1 MKDEKSR
8 KDEYQKALAA
18 YTEALKEFRKGKFDK
33 AVDLLRAFLE
43 KYPAEREVVDR
54 AKTYLALAEK
64 KLREPKE
71 AAPLKTADDCYYTA
85 VFELNEGQYEESLK
99 LLDKGLKANPEDARI
114 HFLAAQAY
122 ALSNQSEASLE
133 SLRKAIQADKSLRVL
148 AQNEAAF
155 DTLWDDKRF
164 KLLTRIG

>member
-18 YTEALKEFRKGKFDK
+18 YAEALKEFRKGKFEK
-33 AVDLLRAFLE
+33 AADMLRAFLE
-43 KYPAEREVVDR
+43 KHPVEREVVDR

-71 AAPLKTADDCYYTA
+71 AASLKTADDFFHAA
-85 VFELNEGQYEESLK
+85 VFKLNEGLYEDTIK
-99 LLDKGLKANPEDARI
+99 LLDKGLKLSPEDAKI

-122 ALSNQSEASLE
+122 ALSNQGEASLD

-155 DTLWDDKRF
+155 DSLWDDKRF